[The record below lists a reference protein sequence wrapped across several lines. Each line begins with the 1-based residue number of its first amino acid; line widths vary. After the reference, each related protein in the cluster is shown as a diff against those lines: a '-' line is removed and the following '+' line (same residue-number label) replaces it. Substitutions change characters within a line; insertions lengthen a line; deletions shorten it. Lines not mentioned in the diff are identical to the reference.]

1 MITFFEASL
10 QLLAVH
16 RIGNPLQDETCSFSD
31 HATQVTDDIMSGL
44 LMQYFLL
51 PFEKVKQ
58 VYQFMHPSGDLCH
71 NEIYNQ
77 IFESALDTPESFTTL
92 SVHLAKHLYS
102 TSNHPKI
109 KAGELYVALFENVQV
124 EGEQLKALGL
134 FKSESKESYL
144 KISTERFDLTYEQQG
159 ININKLDKGCLI
171 FFTNAAK
178 GYKVG
183 IIDNSPKNSP
193 TYWTDDFLQVKVRQ
207 DDYAETLQA
216 MTLFKRFILDELDN
230 GFEVTTVDK
239 VDLLN
244 RTVKYFKEK
253 ESFDWDEYTGE
264 VITDQSAINA
274 LVTFKNRFCEEFD
287 ITMPKSFEIVE
298 SAIKAQVRTY
308 SKSIKLDK
316 NFEVKVNGSRELV
329 ERGFDN
335 DKAMNYYKFYFKE
348 ESFT

>member
-16 RIGNPLQDETCSFSD
+16 RIGNPLQDEKCTFSD
-31 HATQVTDDIMSGL
+31 EAVQVSDPGLNSL
-44 LMQYFLL
+44 LMHYFLS

-58 VYQFMHPSGDLCH
+58 VHQLMHPSGDL
-71 NEIYNQ
+71 NANDMYN
-77 IFESALDTPESFTTL
+77 IVATITTGDDYFYPM
-92 SVHLAKHLYS
+92 SKLAAKLLYS
-102 TSNHPKI
+102 ASNHPKI
-109 KAGELYVALFENVQV
+109 KTGELYVALFENVQI

-171 FFTNAAK
+171 FFTDAAK
-178 GYKVG
+178 GYKVA

-193 TYWTDDFLQVKVRQ
+193 TYWTDEFLQVKVRQ

-216 MTLFKRFILDELDN
+216 MTLCKRFILEELDN
-230 GFEVTTVDK
+230 GFEVTTADK

-244 RTVKYFKEK
+244 RTFKYFKEK
-253 ESFDWDEYTGE
+253 ESFDWEEYTGE
-264 VITDQSAINA
+264 VISDQSAIQA
-274 LVTFKNRFCEEFD
+274 LTKFKNRYCEEFD
-287 ITMPKSFEIVE
+287 ITMPQSFEIVE
-298 SAIKAQVRTY
+298 SAIKAQARNY

-316 NFEVKVNGSRELV
+316 NFEVRINGSKELV

-335 DKAMNYYKFYFKE
+335 DKALNYYKIYFKE
-348 ESFT
+348 ESFS